1 MNNRFASPWRQ
12 SAPRLC
18 LLALL
23 LLLLAASS
31 SFGARKERIVDGWR
45 PTGFD
50 VQLTFNDALTEITR
64 ARTEISIQVL
74 KESLSTIDLD
84 FGEMPV
90 DAVTIAGHPAP
101 FTRSPGLLTVQLPA
115 AQPKDIRF
123 AIVVEYH
130 GKPKDGLVLG
140 PDKDGKPS
148 ATGDNWPNRVH
159 HWIPCLDHP
168 SAKAPI
174 RFTVTAPRRDLV
186 VANGSLNGVRDASPT
201 ERTWTYSEVVP
212 IPAYCMVVGVAE
224 YARSEPAQ
232 AALTP
237 LWYYVPQSDA
247 SFAAQ
252 GFGPAGPAIKF
263 YSDTIAPYPYE
274 KLAL

>member
-140 PDKDGKPS
+140 PDKDGRPS

-159 HWIPCLDHP
+159 QWIPCLDHP
-168 SAKAPI
+168 SAKA
-174 RFTVTAPRRDLV
+174 TVTFFVDKTKNYSV
-186 VANGSLNGVRDASPT
+186 VANGAGFPTLSPDGKAS
-201 ERTWTYSEVVP
+201 WSFSETKP
-212 IPAYCMVVGVAE
+212 IPPYCMIVAVSSG
-224 YARSEPAQ
+224 AFLR
-232 AALTP
+232 ALEQPKVTP
-237 LWYYVPQSDA
+237 L
-247 SFAAQ
+247 
-252 GFGPAGPAIKF
+252 
-263 YSDTIAPYPYE
+263 
-274 KLAL
+274 